1 MLEFDQNVL
10 SKYHSK
16 ETSHDFNTIIRERI
30 KHNSLNICD
39 ASTICENISQQNT
52 NAHFLDN
59 CIMFMPLLA
68 FCKLLVIVEDR
79 GNYVVGTIT
88 LHTLN
93 PPLAYQLPDLI
104 HEIFVV
110 FN

>member
-10 SKYHSK
+10 LKYHLK
-16 ETSHDFNTIIRERI
+16 ETSHDFKTIIRQRI

-39 ASTICENISQQNT
+39 ASTIYEIISRQNT
-52 NAHFLDN
+52 NAHSLDS
-59 CIMFMPLLA
+59 CIVFTPLSA

-79 GNYVVGTIT
+79 GNYVVGTTT
-88 LHTLN
+88 LHKLN
-93 PPLAYQLPDLI
+93 LPLAYQLPDLI
-104 HEIFVV
+104 HEIFTV